1 MNKVDAINMYD
12 LLLKGGI
19 TIDPLQNL
27 HRQQDIAFSKGI
39 IEAVEGDISAD
50 QAREVLDVSG
60 YFVAPGFIDLHVH
73 VYPGVSHYGIECDP
87 YNLANGVTTLAEA
100 GSAGADTFEGF
111 RRYVVDSSR
120 ARIYTF
126 LNISSMGMI
135 SPNVGELEDLRFAD
149 VGKAIR
155 TCDRNRDIMR
165 GIKVRLSKNIVG
177 KNQTEPLKL
186 ALKVAEETGMPVMV
200 HHGNTPTPLTD
211 ILNELRKGDI
221 LTHCF
226 HGLEHGI
233 LDSDGV
239 VLESVKDAIKRG
251 VILDVG
257 HGKGSFSFEVAKKAL
272 SQGIAPETISTDL
285 HYYNVFGPVYSLAVT
300 ASKFLYLGL
309 TLDQVLDRITVR
321 PAKILGVERNLGN
334 LRKGSIAD
342 ITVFE
347 LKEGTFILEDTVGKV
362 VTGRKLI
369 VPVAVIRGGQIYVC
383 KLKLIGR

>member
-1 MNKVDAINMYD
+1 MFD
-12 LLLKGGI
+12 LLLKGGV
-19 TIDPLQNL
+19 TIDPSQKLF
-27 HRQQDIAFSKGI
+27 RKQDIVVCKGI
-39 IEAVEGDISAD
+39 IEAVEDDISAD
-50 QAREVLDVSG
+50 QAAEVLNVSG

-73 VYPGVSHYGIECDP
+73 VYQGVSHYGIECDR

-100 GSAGADTFEGF
+100 GSSGADTFEGF

-120 ARIYTF
+120 TRIYTF

-149 VGKAIR
+149 VEKAIR

-165 GIKVRLSKNIVG
+165 GVKVRLSKNIVG
-177 KNQTEPLKL
+177 KNQTKPLKL
-186 ALKVAEETGMPVMV
+186 ALEVAEEVGIPIMIHP
-200 HHGNTPTPLTD
+200 GNTPVPLKE

-239 VLESVKDAIKRG
+239 VLESVRDAIKRG

-257 HGKGSFSFEVAKKAL
+257 HGKGSFSFDVAEKAL
-272 SQGIAPETISTDL
+272 SQGIVPETISTDL
-285 HYYNVFGPVYSLAVT
+285 HHYNVFGPVYSLAVT

-309 TLDQVLDRITVR
+309 NLDQVLDRITNR
-321 PAKILGVERNLGN
+321 PAKVLGVERNLGN
-334 LRKGSIAD
+334 LRKGSLAD
-342 ITVFE
+342 ITVFQ
-347 LKEGTFILEDTVGKV
+347 LKDGAFTFEDTVGKV

-369 VPVAVIRGGQIYVC
+369 KPIAVIKGGQIYVS
-383 KLKLIGR
+383 KLKLLGR

>member
-1 MNKVDAINMYD
+1 MYD

-19 TIDPLQNL
+19 TIDPSQNL
-27 HRQQDIAFSKGI
+27 HRQQDVAVCKGK
-39 IEAVEGDISAD
+39 IEAVENDISAD

-100 GSAGADTFEGF
+100 GSAGADTFEGL

-120 ARIYTF
+120 TRIYTF
-126 LNISSMGMI
+126 LNISSIGMI

-149 VGKAIR
+149 VEKAIR

-177 KNQTEPLKL
+177 KNRTEPLKL
-186 ALKVAEETGMPVMV
+186 ALKVAEEVGMPIMV

-226 HGLEHGI
+226 HGMEHGI

-257 HGKGSFSFEVAKKAL
+257 HGKGSFSFDVAEKAL
-272 SQGIAPETISTDL
+272 SQGIVPETISTDL

-309 TLDQVLDRITVR
+309 TLDQVLERITIR
-321 PAKILGVERNLGN
+321 PAKVLGVERSLGN

-347 LKEGTFILEDTVGKV
+347 LKDGTFILEDTVGKV
-362 VTGRKLI
+362 VTGRRLI
-369 VPVAVIRGGQIYVC
+369 KPVAVIRGGQIYVS
-383 KLKLIGR
+383 KVKLIGR

>member
-1 MNKVDAINMYD
+1 MYD

-19 TIDPLQNL
+19 TIDPSQNL
-27 HRQQDIAFSKGI
+27 HRQQDVAVCKGK
-39 IEAVEGDISAD
+39 IEAVENDISAD

-100 GSAGADTFEGF
+100 GSAGADTFEGL

-126 LNISSMGMI
+126 LNISSIGMI

-149 VGKAIR
+149 VEKAIR

-177 KNQTEPLKL
+177 KNRTEPLKL
-186 ALKVAEETGMPVMV
+186 ALKVAEEVGMPIMV

-226 HGLEHGI
+226 HGLKHGI

-239 VLESVKDAIKRG
+239 VLESVKDALKSG

-257 HGKGSFSFEVAKKAL
+257 HGRGSFSFDVAEKAL
-272 SQGIAPETISTDL
+272 SQGIVPETISTDL

-309 TLDQVLDRITVR
+309 TLDQVLERITIR
-321 PAKILGVERNLGN
+321 PAKVLGVERSLGN
-334 LRKGSIAD
+334 LRKGSVAD

-347 LKEGTFILEDTVGKV
+347 LKDGSFTLEDTVGKV

-369 VPVAVIRGGQIYVC
+369 KPVAVIRGGQIYVNKV
-383 KLKLIGR
+383 KLLGR

>member
-1 MNKVDAINMYD
+1 

-19 TIDPLQNL
+19 TIDPSQNL
-27 HRQQDIAFSKGI
+27 HRQQDVAVCKGK
-39 IEAVEGDISAD
+39 IEAVENDISAD

-100 GSAGADTFEGF
+100 GSAGADTFEGL

-120 ARIYTF
+120 TRIYTF
-126 LNISSMGMI
+126 LNISSIGMI

-149 VGKAIR
+149 VEKAIR

-177 KNQTEPLKL
+177 KNRTEPLKL
-186 ALKVAEETGMPVMV
+186 ALKVAEEVGMPIMV

-226 HGLEHGI
+226 HGMEHGI

-257 HGKGSFSFEVAKKAL
+257 HGKGSFSFDVAEKAL
-272 SQGIAPETISTDL
+272 SQGIVPETISTDL

-309 TLDQVLDRITVR
+309 TLDQVLERITIR
-321 PAKILGVERNLGN
+321 PAKVLGVERSLGN

-347 LKEGTFILEDTVGKV
+347 LKDGTFILEDTVGKV
-362 VTGRKLI
+362 VTGRRLI
-369 VPVAVIRGGQIYVC
+369 KPVAVIRGGQIYVS
-383 KLKLIGR
+383 KVKLIGR